1 MQCSKTQLFWTT
13 KYGLLFNL
21 ASKGSQS
28 NLSKSMRLLWPFQ
41 GLLHC
46 SKNVMTV
53 MTHSSMH
60 RCNKYLCWH
69 IVQAAIIGL
78 REQHSHNSCCRI
90 DLGFWQQ
97 NRFCII
103 CKQLSLC
110 GSPDSQSC
118 AYFQYQWFTV
128 ISQGSFFSS
137 SCSPKA
143 HRSAISKQ
151 VNPWESEIN
160 MLVRF
165 ADQNSFH
172 MFSKT
177 VLLTIVDI
185 MLCIYLIK
193 MV

>member
-1 MQCSKTQLFWTT
+1 MDCSLILPAKVVKVTYQRVWGCSGHFKVCYIAVKLSW
-13 KYGLLFNL
+13 LL
-21 ASKGSQS
+21 
-28 NLSKSMRLLWPFQ
+28 
-41 GLLHC
+41 
-46 SKNVMTV
+46 

-103 CKQLSLC
+103 CKQLSLW

-118 AYFQYQWFTV
+118 AYIYYQWFTV

-137 SCSPKA
+137 SCSLKA

-151 VNPWESEIN
+151 VNSWESEIN
-160 MLVRF
+160 MIVRF
-165 ADQNSFH
+165 ADQNSFI
-172 MFSKT
+172 MFSKDCPRI
-177 VLLTIVDI
+177 L
-185 MLCIYLIK
+185 
-193 MV
+193 

>member
-1 MQCSKTQLFWTT
+1 
-13 KYGLLFNL
+13 
-21 ASKGSQS
+21 
-28 NLSKSMRLLWPFQ
+28 
-41 GLLHC
+41 
-46 SKNVMTV
+46 

-60 RCNKYLCWH
+60 RCIKYLCWH

-78 REQHSHNSCCRI
+78 REQHSHNGCCRI
-90 DLGFWQQ
+90 DLRFWQQ

-137 SCSPKA
+137 SCYPKA

-151 VNPWESEIN
+151 VNPWDSEIN

-177 VLLTIVDI
+177 VLINYNWYYVVHISGWDSSRCVLHSTSINTFQSSLGHVSQLDHSVKNTAF
-185 MLCIYLIK
+185 L
-193 MV
+193 